1 MLNTISTLE
10 EKVFTLEREKEG
22 LARSLR
28 QSSEQLK
35 EQKRRQETEME
46 AMTRNLE
53 EVMKRG
59 NNQENMAD

>member
-1 MLNTISTLE
+1 M
-10 EKVFTLEREKEG
+10 FTLEREKEG